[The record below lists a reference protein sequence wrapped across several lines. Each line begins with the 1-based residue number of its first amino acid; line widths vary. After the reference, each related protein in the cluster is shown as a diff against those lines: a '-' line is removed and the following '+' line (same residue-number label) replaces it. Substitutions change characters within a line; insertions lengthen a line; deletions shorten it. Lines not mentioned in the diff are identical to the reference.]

1 MSLPFY
7 DRVSPRCARC
17 QRRKHVN
24 KFLKWYEGNFIQRP
38 FCVECEASEPEPAL
52 YRPPPPPAAPMPPP
66 SKHLRRKA
74 WGATLTKLSA
84 AQAWCAQT
92 RCVQTPRASPAWC
105 EFLDVYSALLQ
116 SIQRRI
122 EDMRKWGSHSQP
134 MDYFFSPETLSRLT
148 DLYNAA
154 DPQRDLPYG
163 PPPFLPEVVGLRR
176 FG

>member
-1 MSLPFY
+1 
-7 DRVSPRCARC
+7 
-17 QRRKHVN
+17 
-24 KFLKWYEGNFIQRP
+24 
-38 FCVECEASEPEPAL
+38 
-52 YRPPPPPAAPMPPP
+52 MPPP

-84 AQAWCAQT
+84 AQAWCLDAA
-92 RCVQTPRASPAWC
+92 RLDTPRSSPAWC

-116 SIQRRI
+116 SFQRRI
-122 EDMRKWGSHSQP
+122 EDMRKWGNHSQP
-134 MDYFFSPETLSRLT
+134 MDYFFSPETLRRLT
-148 DLYNAA
+148 DLYAAA